1 MRAMVLTRPRQV
13 LLETDL
19 PRPKPGPG
27 QVVVRVRACAVCR
40 TDLHVLD
47 GELAGPKLPLVPGHE
62 IVGQIV
68 ECGHREFVRGERFA
82 SASDQTA
89 AATKSPTWAVV

>member
-1 MRAMVLTRPRQV
+1 MRAMVLTRPRQG
-13 LLETDL
+13 LREADL

-27 QVVVRVRACAVCR
+27 QVLVRIRACAVCR

-47 GELAGPKLPLVPGHE
+47 GELKGPKLPLVPGHE

-68 ECGHREFVRGERFA
+68 ERGASARRFAAGERIGI
-82 SASDQTA
+82 
-89 AATKSPTWAVV
+89 PWLG